1 MRSAGVRRLMRF
13 LHCAII
19 DDLDSKDMS
28 RKLIHVVLRPPNKDF
43 LTEYMQT
50 KPTPPGEDV
59 RPTGCPAV
67 FLPLDTCGEF
77 VYRCSMQLAN
87 KALKG
92 ATSDYIVT
100 VYTKSE
106 KEGPERGLVIK
117 IYERDTSV
125 TCIMHLGPSEMI
137 RLMERADE
145 PELLRD
151 LVTAINEAKAEKL
164 DEVETRFVAVTEKG
178 ELENKARLL
187 SNTFVKIIL
196 DDLAVTI
203 SPDQH
208 LAPYLKSRGPQ
219 GIMQ

>member
-1 MRSAGVRRLMRF
+1 VERIGRTIVSFPEGEMRAAGVRRLMRF

-19 DDLDSKDMS
+19 DDLESKDIS

-50 KPTPPGEDV
+50 KPTPPGEDI

-67 FLPLDTCGEF
+67 FLPLDTCGQF
-77 VYRCSMQLAN
+77 IYRCSMQLAN

-92 ATSDYIVT
+92 AMADYIIT

-117 IYERDTSV
+117 IYQRDTSV
-125 TCIMHLGPSEMI
+125 TCIMHLGPSEMV
-137 RLMERADE
+137 RLMERANE

-151 LVTAINEAKAEKL
+151 LVTANNRKRRIRQQGAPA
-164 DEVETRFVAVTEKG
+164 VEYVCQDHFR
-178 ELENKARLL
+178 RL
-187 SNTFVKIIL
+187 SG
-196 DDLAVTI
+196 DDIA
-203 SPDQH
+203 
-208 LAPYLKSRGPQ
+208 
-219 GIMQ
+219 